1 MNINSNLVKMVSF
14 AAIFMLL
21 LGCSDGTVKSATGAT
36 DTKLLTVYKRA
47 QCGCCEQW
55 IKHVN
60 DNGFN
65 TEVHDHENLSAI
77 KDKYA
82 IPANLQSCH
91 TTVTTDG
98 FVFEG
103 HIPAKFIQQFID
115 DKPEGAI
122 GLTVPSM
129 PAGSPGMEYNDIF
142 QPYNIYLL
150 NRDGSVTIY
159 AKVSSPEEQ
168 I

>member
-1 MNINSNLVKMVSF
+1 MYTYSNLAKIVLF

-21 LGCSDGTVKSATGAT
+21 SGCSDGSVKSETSANDA
-36 DTKLLTVYKRA
+36 KLLTVYKRA
-47 QCGCCEQW
+47 QCGCCGKW
-55 IKHVN
+55 IEHIN
-60 DNGFN
+60 NNGFS

-82 IPANLQSCH
+82 IPSNLRSCH
-91 TTVTTDG
+91 TTVTAEG

-103 HIPAKFIQQFID
+103 HIPAKFIQKFID
-115 DKPEGAI
+115 EKPEGAI
-122 GLTVPSM
+122 GLAVPSM

-142 QPYNIYLL
+142 QPYMIYLL
-150 NRDGSVTIY
+150 NSDGSVKKYIS
-159 AKVSSPEEQ
+159 VNSPEEQ